1 MQYYTGRQRGDSTL
15 LLTRVSMRSWF
26 IRFLLFA
33 IVLSAL
39 AVGWAAWSVHRPL
52 DLSTPVDFIV
62 ERGQTMRAALRAAG
76 AAGAPVD
83 AERLYWIARVAGRAD
98 RVVAGGYELTDG
110 MTPWQ
115 LVGRLNRGEV
125 AYAELR
131 LVEGWNVRQVRA
143 AIETHSHLVQ
153 DTADLS
159 DEALLSRIGAAE
171 AHPEGLFFPDTYRFA
186 RRSNASTLYRSAYD
200 AMQRELAAAW
210 AQRDPELP
218 LDSAYEAL
226 ILASIVEKET
236 GQADERA
243 LVASVFANRLRIGM
257 RLQTD
262 PTVIYGYG
270 ESFEGRLRRRHLD
283 TDHEYNTYTRAGLPP
298 TPIAIPGRAA
308 LLAAVQPAESD
319 YLYFVARGDGTS
331 KFSRTLREHNRA
343 VNIHILGRDG

>member
-1 MQYYTGRQRGDSTL
+1 MK
-15 LLTRVSMRSWF
+15 SWF
-26 IRFLLFA
+26 VRFLLLA
-33 IVLSAL
+33 TAL
-39 AVGWAAWSVHRPL
+39 AALAAAWAAWSVHRPL
-52 DLSTPVDFIV
+52 ALAAPADFIV
-62 ERGQTMRAALRAAG
+62 ERGQTMRAALREAA
-76 AAGAPVD
+76 AAGAPLD
-83 AERLYWIARVAGRAD
+83 ADRLYWIARATGRAE
-98 RVVAGGYELTDG
+98 RVVAGGYEVSDG

-115 LVGRLNRGEV
+115 LVDRLNRGEV
-125 AYAELR
+125 AHAELR

-143 AIETHSHLVQ
+143 TIEGHPHLVQ

-159 DEALLSRIGAAE
+159 DEALLARIGADE

-186 RRSNASTLYRSAYD
+186 RRSNASALYRAAYE
-200 AMQRELAAAW
+200 AMQRELASAW
-210 AQRDPELP
+210 AQRDPDLP
-218 LDSAYEAL
+218 LDSPYEAL
-226 ILASIVEKET
+226 ILASIIEKET
-236 GQADERA
+236 GRADERE

-283 TDHEYNTYTRAGLPP
+283 TDHEYNTYTRGGLPP
-298 TPIAIPGRAA
+298 TPIAMPGRAA

>member
-1 MQYYTGRQRGDSTL
+1 MKSWLVRSL
-15 LLTRVSMRSWF
+15 LLVS
-26 IRFLLFA
+26 
-33 IVLSAL
+33 VLAAL
-39 AVGWAAWSVHRPL
+39 VAGWAYWSVHRPL
-52 DLSTPVDFIV
+52 SLAAPVDFVV
-62 ERGQTMRAALRAAG
+62 ERGHTLRTALQAAER
-76 AAGAPVD
+76 AGAPLDTRV
-83 AERLYWIARVAGRAD
+83 LYWTARLAGRAE
-98 RVVAGGYELTDG
+98 RIVAGGYELTDG

-125 AYAELR
+125 AHAELL
-131 LVEGWNVRQVRA
+131 LVEGWNFRQVRA
-143 AIETHSHLVQ
+143 AIESHPHLMQ
-153 DTADLS
+153 DTAGLS
-159 DEALLSRIGAAE
+159 DEALMERIGAAG
-171 AHPEGLFFPDTYRFA
+171 AHPEGRFFPDTYRFA
-186 RRSNASTLYRSAYD
+186 RRSNASALYRAAFD
-200 AMQRELAAAW
+200 AMQRELDAAW
-210 AQRDPELP
+210 ARRDADVP
-218 LDSAYEAL
+218 LEEPYQAL

-236 GQADERA
+236 GRPDERA

-298 TPIAIPGRAA
+298 TPIAMPGRAS

-331 KFSRTLREHNRA
+331 EFSRTLREHNRA